1 MITLHKKK
9 AVVVLV
15 LSTVTLLSVAA
26 FTPEQQQQQ
35 PRKKNLKVLPQNI
48 SRDSLNRVMHEYNDA
63 LGVKC
68 GFCHAAREGNPSQ
81 MDFSSDAKPEKET
94 TREMMRMTMELN
106 RKYFTPGG
114 DSTKVI
120 NAVSCNTCHRGA
132 EHPL

>member
-1 MITLHKKK
+1 MFSFHPKKT
-9 AVVVLV
+9 VVVLV
-15 LSTVTLLSVAA
+15 LCTGALLSVAA
-26 FTPEQQQQQ
+26 YTPSQQ

-48 SRDSLNRVMHEYNDA
+48 SRDSLNKVMHEYNDA

-68 GFCHAAREGNPSQ
+68 GFCHASRADNPSQ

-120 NAVSCNTCHRGA
+120 NAVSCNTCHRGE
-132 EHPL
+132 EHPH